1 MQVHRGSLPPRSARR
16 TRITAIATT
25 RMRSAISAATRKGPV
40 EAGCQRVLV
49 SSRPQYSR
57 RPRVRR
63 RRHRRGRPQLGGR
76 DDQQC
81 HAKVA
86 GISPGAGLTDRGI
99 CCCHD
104 TDAAGR
110 KAPPS
115 SCTGSDFFLVGGDA
129 ARRRRTARGVAGN
142 RCRGRIRSWTER
154 VRSNNAN
161 GSRLPRVLR
170 GRMAHLGGRHDRDVP
185 HAATARPRNRA
196 ATWLELAH
204 GTWRA
209 KWPDPHASRGGRNRT
224 GLDAERRLRA
234 RWPQAGYDHGTDQ
247 RRRCAGGVPASRRTA
262 VPASRR
268 IRVAR
273 RTERH
278 RRIRRAPERRSILM
292 RDRRGRDS
300 EPRIS
305 AAMCAPLPARAN
317 HTGVAAARRQTR
329 RMFVVS
335 APRCTARRAW

>member
-40 EAGCQRVLV
+40 EVGCQRVLV
-49 SSRPQYSR
+49 SSRPQCSR

-86 GISPGAGLTDRGI
+86 GIVPGAGLTDRGI

-104 TDAAGR
+104 TDAADR

-142 RCRGRIRSWTER
+142 RCRGRIRSWTGS
-154 VRSNNAN
+154 VRSNNAH
-161 GSRLPRVLR
+161 GSRPPRVLR

-209 KWPDPHASRGGRNRT
+209 KWPDPIAPRLAPRADHFPRDPF
-224 GLDAERRLRA
+224 GLDLRHA
-234 RWPQAGYDHGTDQ
+234 LSWEDYGCLKPEP
-247 RRRCAGGVPASRRTA
+247 GGSHAC
-262 VPASRR
+262 
-268 IRVAR
+268 
-273 RTERH
+273 RH
-278 RRIRRAPERRSILM
+278 RRLNSP
-292 RDRRGRDS
+292 GQ
-300 EPRIS
+300 
-305 AAMCAPLPARAN
+305 PA
-317 HTGVAAARRQTR
+317 
-329 RMFVVS
+329 
-335 APRCTARRAW
+335 